1 MPLFRGIP
9 LTALAFHQLSIQ
21 TLNKRSIAMRRE
33 NQIWLTGVIVAVIGF
48 GSIVV
53 INQRGQ
59 ISQQQRA
66 LDQQVL
72 QAKALQQRSDESDQ
86 LRKQESIFTL
96 QLRALDA
103 EQANQTISAQRSQ
116 ERQQLIGQIQDLRT
130 QRTQLVQQADCN
142 QTQMGMKAAERS
154 GDTVQAKALQDRWN
168 AKCAS

>member
-1 MPLFRGIP
+1 M
-9 LTALAFHQLSIQ
+9 
-21 TLNKRSIAMRRE
+21 
-33 NQIWLTGVIVAVIGF
+33 IGF

-66 LDQQVL
+66 LDQQAL

-86 LRKQESIFTL
+86 LRKQEAIFTL

-154 GDTVQAKALQDRWN
+154 GDTVQAKVLQDR
-168 AKCAS
+168 

>member
-1 MPLFRGIP
+1 
-9 LTALAFHQLSIQ
+9 
-21 TLNKRSIAMRRE
+21 MRRE

-59 ISQQQRA
+59 IGQQQRA
-66 LDQQVL
+66 MDQQAL
-72 QAKALQQRSDESDQ
+72 QARALQERSDEADQ

-103 EQANQTISAQRSQ
+103 EQASQAVSAQRSL

-130 QRTQLVQQADCN
+130 QRAQLVRQANCS
-142 QTQMGMKAAERS
+142 QTQVGIKAA
-154 GDTVQAKALQDRWN
+154 
-168 AKCAS
+168 